1 MMWSLS
7 TAATHVLL
15 TACKLLLLLMLV
27 MMLVVLMLLC
37 LPPADTQ
44 LVAAMGLPGGGRN
57 PITPRIL
64 RHFNVIAVN
73 QFDDASYTKIYT
85 AIVDWC
91 GGWGPC
97 CLCV

>member
-1 MMWSLS
+1 M
-7 TAATHVLL
+7 
-15 TACKLLLLLMLV
+15 K
-27 MMLVVLMLLC
+27 LVVLMLVLFR
-37 LPPADTQ
+37 LLPADTQ

-73 QFDDASYTKIYT
+73 EFDDASYTKIYT

-91 GGWGPC
+91 VSRVPMLLVC
-97 CLCV
+97 AVCVCVCV